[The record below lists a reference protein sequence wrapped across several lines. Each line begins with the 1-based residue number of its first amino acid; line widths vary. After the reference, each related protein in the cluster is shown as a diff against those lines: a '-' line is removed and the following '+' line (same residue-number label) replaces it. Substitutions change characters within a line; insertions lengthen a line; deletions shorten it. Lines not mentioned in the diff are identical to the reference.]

1 MCFSHGFDVLMPS
14 QVSGFS
20 PTRMD
25 LEMLR
30 RFEGEDLQRCGWGDN
45 KFNGGIL
52 GHLRIWAEN
61 WKMGSVKG
69 YTVLNRYV

>member
-1 MCFSHGFDVLMPS
+1 MVSTSLTPS

-45 KFNGGIL
+45 KFNGDPWTSANLAGKL
-52 GHLRIWAEN
+52 EN
-61 WKMGSVKG
+61 GKCERV
-69 YTVLNRYV
+69 Y